1 MKGKV
6 GEELGNAIDGARVKA
21 NAEEVKE
28 CVVAA
33 VTDFNTPAKEGKIS
47 KYAEMVRDCL
57 QQKIDW
63 HENSAYNAG
72 KTANE
77 RYMTEIFEVDKGFAG
92 RNKDKMNR
100 LVGKDFGIADGIV
113 DAAKKLR
120 NKWTKTV
127 IGIGVAIAA
136 VGTGAYV
143 FVKRNHGKLSKLAKS
158 KTNTQD
164 KKFDKAA

>member
-1 MKGKV
+1 
-6 GEELGNAIDGARVKA
+6 
-21 NAEEVKE
+21 
-28 CVVAA
+28 
-33 VTDFNTPAKEGKIS
+33 
-47 KYAEMVRDCL
+47 
-57 QQKIDW
+57 
-63 HENSAYNAG
+63 
-72 KTANE
+72 
-77 RYMTEIFEVDKGFAG
+77 MTEIFEVDKGFAA

-113 DAAKKLR
+113 DVAKKLR